1 MLDTRSLRH
10 FVAVAQEL
18 HFGRAAR
25 RLNISQPPLS
35 VSIRQ
40 LEERLQARLF
50 KRTQRS
56 VQLTAAGAVLLRHA
70 LQILEQM
77 EQAEAMTHAAA
88 RGHHELLR
96 IGYTAATAY
105 AVIPRV
111 MGAFHR
117 AYPLVELV
125 LHEMVSTEQLLAL
138 RQQQLDI
145 GVLRPT
151 QLASPLKTACV
162 MREPLVLALH
172 SAHPLAT
179 RKRVRLESLQ
189 DLPFIAFR
197 HETAP
202 YFHGMVDELLKR
214 AGVRPRIVQRAT
226 QTHALAALAAAGLG
240 VAVVPQTCE
249 RIHIEGLVF
258 RPFSDVGLPRAEIH
272 VCWNS
277 RHDLPLIDRF
287 ADTAVQAMRDRRQAK
302 KPGFSLLGVGGVKDV
317 DR

>member
-50 KRTQRS
+50 KRTQRL
-56 VQLTAAGAVLLRHA
+56 VQLTAAGATLLRHA

-88 RGHHELLR
+88 RGHHGVLR

-105 AVIPRV
+105 SVIPRV
-111 MGAFHR
+111 LGAFHR

-145 GVLRPT
+145 GVLRPISMV
-151 QLASPLKTACV
+151 APVRSSCV
-162 MREPLVLALH
+162 MREPLLLALH
-172 SAHPLAT
+172 SEHPLAA
-179 RKRVRLESLQ
+179 RKSVRLASLQ

-197 HETAP
+197 QDSAP
-202 YFHGMVDELLKR
+202 YFHGMVDGLLKG
-214 AGVRPRIVQRAT
+214 ANVRPRVVQRAT
-226 QTHALAALAAAGLG
+226 QTHAVAALVAAGLG
-240 VAVVPQTCE
+240 VAVVPKACE
-249 RIHIEGLVF
+249 RIQIEDLVF
-258 RPFSDVGLPRAEIH
+258 RPISDPRLVRAEVH

-277 RHDLPLIDRF
+277 LHDLPLIDQF
-287 ADTAVQAMRDRRQAK
+287 ADTAVRAMQYYC
-302 KPGFSLLGVGGVKDV
+302 
-317 DR
+317 